1 MYQFV
6 WLFNLCF
13 LRPTCCWISQKEQK
27 KKEEKRHDHQLEKQP
42 DLKDTR
48 MLFFLKQKRITP
60 PVFFFF
66 LHVIL
71 CYSYWRSTCWPY
83 LFLLPCLPCSSFAML
98 LLGALEQQTTVQAHP
113 SPFLLRV
120 RSAAKPCSW
129 WLVGR
134 TLWFTNEILPNNL
147 QLFLF
152 AVYDCTDRSPYG
164 SGLP

>member
-27 KKEEKRHDHQLEKQP
+27 KKRGKTAWSPAWKTTGSERHTHALFSQAKKDH
-42 DLKDTR
+42 TT
-48 MLFFLKQKRITP
+48 M
-60 PVFFFF
+60 FFF

>member
-27 KKEEKRHDHQLEKQP
+27 KKRKNSMITS
-42 DLKDTR
+42 LKNNRIWKTHACS
-48 MLFFLKQKRITP
+48 FFSSKKGSHHL
-60 PVFFFF
+60 FFFF

>member
-27 KKEEKRHDHQLEKQP
+27 KRGKTAWSPAWKTTGSERHTHALFSQAKKDH
-42 DLKDTR
+42 T
-48 MLFFLKQKRITP
+48 TC
-60 PVFFFF
+60 FFF